1 MKTEQ
6 FIADDN
12 ERLDVFLSKK
22 INASRSAISNFIK
35 KSFVSVNEKATTKPS
50 HQLKSNDIISV
61 AFPEIE
67 PAQAEMIPGF
77 DIDILYEDDDIM
89 VINKPSGIVVHPA
102 PSVKEATLVDW
113 LKIKGI
119 SLSTISGEERHGIV
133 HRIDKETSGAMVVA
147 KNNDAHRA
155 LSEQLQDRSM
165 GRYYL
170 AIIDL
175 PLKENLII
183 DAPIARNRKNRL
195 KMGIVRGGKEA
206 KSAFLKLSL
215 DKNEKREL
223 IAAKLYS
230 GRTHQIRV
238 HLSTIDRH
246 ILGDAL
252 YGYKGNDS
260 KIDRIFLHAYLL
272 YLIHPRTKKPMNF
285 TAPLPQDFANL
296 LENDFLKEKV
306 YEKIGYENI
315 IGAFGDTDSWVQY
328 RRA

>member
-1 MKTEQ
+1 MKQEQ
-6 FIADDN
+6 FIADEN

-35 KSFVSVNEKATTKPS
+35 KSFVSVNASAATKPG
-50 HQLKSNDIISV
+50 HQIRCGDTISV
-61 AFPEIE
+61 AFPDIE
-67 PAQAEMIPGF
+67 PSKADMVPDF
-77 DIDILYEDDDIM
+77 DIEILYEDEDIL
-89 VINKPSGIVVHPA
+89 VINKPSGVVVHTA

-113 LKIKGI
+113 LKLKGI

-133 HRIDKETSGAMVVA
+133 HRIDKETSGAMVIA

-170 AIIDL
+170 AVIDL
-175 PLKENLII
+175 PLKENIII

-195 KMGIVRGGKEA
+195 KMGIVHGGKEA

-215 DKNEKREL
+215 DKRKKTEL

-238 HLSTIDRH
+238 HLSSIDRH
-246 ILGDAL
+246 ILGDTL

-260 KIDRIFLHAYLL
+260 KIDRIFLHAYML
-272 YLIHPRTKKPMNF
+272 YMIHPGTKKKMNF
-285 TAPLPQDFANL
+285 MAPLPQDFINL
-296 LENDFLKEKV
+296 LENDFLKENI
-306 YEKIGYENI
+306 YEKIGHENI
-315 IGAFGDTDSWVQY
+315 VGAFSDADNWMHH
-328 RRA
+328 RRT